1 MCNRICLLNTALN
14 GSKIIQKI
22 MYQKFFVFHF
32 QSVIRKFGYT
42 KYNSVS
48 VTESVATEL
57 IFFDINW
64 WTKN

>member
-1 MCNRICLLNTALN
+1 MCNRICLSNAALN
-14 GSKIIQKI
+14 RDKTIQKM

-32 QSVIRKFGYT
+32 QPVTRKFGYT

-64 WTKN
+64 QA